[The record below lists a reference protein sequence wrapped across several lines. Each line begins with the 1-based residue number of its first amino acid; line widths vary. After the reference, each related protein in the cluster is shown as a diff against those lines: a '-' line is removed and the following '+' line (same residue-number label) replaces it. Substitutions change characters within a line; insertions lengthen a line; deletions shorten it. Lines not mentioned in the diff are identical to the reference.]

1 MPSPEHT
8 PHPEHAPEK
17 FKSIERAPE
26 LLDSTEQSPE
36 ESPEEAEKHVEKA
49 RTEAEH
55 EAISGRE
62 VSKGEKK
69 TRGDESTPP
78 PHRSRK
84 ESYEHTMKSVRADMS
99 TPERLFSKFIH
110 TPAIERTSDAIGKT
124 VARPDAI
131 LSGSVFACVFV
142 LGVYVLAKFYGF
154 EMRGSETII
163 AFIVGW
169 IIGIVF
175 DIIRGAIKRKRS

>member
-1 MPSPEHT
+1 MPTPEHT
-8 PHPEHAPEK
+8 PNPEHAPEK
-17 FKSIERAPE
+17 LKNIERAPE
-26 LLDSTEQSPE
+26 LLNKTETAPE
-36 ESPEEAEKHVEKA
+36 ESPEEVEKHVEKA

-62 VSKGEKK
+62 VNESEKK
-69 TRGDESTPP
+69 TRGDESIP

-84 ESYEHTMKSVRADMS
+84 ESYDHTMKSIRTELSA
-99 TPERLFSKFIH
+99 PERVFSKFIH
-110 TPAIERTSDAIGKT
+110 APAIERASDAIGKT

-142 LGVYVLAKFYGF
+142 LGVYTLAKFYGF
-154 EMRGSETII
+154 ELRGSETII

-169 IIGIVF
+169 VIGIVF
-175 DIIRGAIKRKRS
+175 DMIRGVIKRKRS